1 MNHYSTTVRLSL
13 IIGGTTHELCETGR
27 DFIRL
32 RNPVDL
38 PPCDGEL
45 VTQIDDDVYSS
56 RVHLPHG
63 ASADG
68 GEVAFEVRGEANATD
83 T

>member
-13 IIGGTTHELCETGR
+13 IIGGTTHELCETGP
-27 DFIRL
+27 DFLRF

-38 PPCDGEL
+38 PPCDGVV
-45 VTQIDDDVYSS
+45 VTRIDEDTYRH

-63 ASADG
+63 ASASG
-68 GEVAFEVRGEANATD
+68 GVVVIEIGGDRCH
-83 T
+83 